1 MTTCTVRSSA
11 RGTAFAAE
19 GATSVRHDV
28 LHSAA
33 LQHNPEQA
41 ESGLEALGFWEAAS
55 EALRT
60 RHARAVGLGQRVLC
74 RWACKPRSMIWTA
87 LNRQYVVS

>member
-1 MTTCTVRSSA
+1 MALPLRPK
-11 RGTAFAAE
+11 GLLL
-19 GATSVRHDV
+19 V

-55 EALRT
+55 EALRA

-74 RWACKPRSMIWTA
+74 RSSFRTGRWACKPRSMIWTA